1 MREDAKPRGGQIND
15 DNQEGTCFLGGGGFS
30 CDLVR
35 PLVKTNKIDRNSDSK
50 STVRTHGCLLHGSW
64 LPSCRLENMSSGE
77 ILVIL
82 EKSPEEDD
90 EE

>member
-1 MREDAKPRGGQIND
+1 MTTIKALV
-15 DNQEGTCFLGGGGFS
+15 FLGGGGFL

-35 PLVKTNKIDRNSDSK
+35 PLVKNKQTNKIDRNSDSK

-64 LPSCRLENMSSGE
+64 LPSCHLENMSSGE

-82 EKSPEEDD
+82 EKRPEED
-90 EE
+90 EEE